1 MKVSFEYITSP
12 KSLAKWEGSFKDI
25 PFLYIDTETVG
36 DSTIRLVQLGT
47 EKDILLLD
55 LYELGD
61 VGINFLKDLLSQK
74 GIVGHNLKF
83 DLKYLL
89 GYGIE
94 PYAVFD
100 TMIASQLLGDSDRH
114 SLQKLAMQYLGEV
127 IDKSLQLSNW
137 GSSKLSKEQLEYAAL
152 DVEVVRRLFPLLLER
167 LNSLTP
173 VVEENLLK
181 TRTAKVFG
189 LKNPIAIVEMAFVQ
203 EVAKLER
210 NGLPVDVEELE
221 RLVKELSKE
230 LQKRVMDFLVKYRT
244 DPMSPKQVGELLV
257 KRFGLNLPRTE
268 KGNISTDDKYLAEH
282 IENPAVRE
290 LLKIREIKKNLDKLE
305 EIKDGLRGK
314 RVYPEFKQ
322 IGAITGRMSSMN
334 PNVQNIPRS
343 LRRIFKAEE
352 GNVFVIADFSQIEL
366 RIAAEYV
373 NDESM
378 IRVFREGRDM
388 HKYTASVLL
397 GKKEEEITKEERQL
411 AKAVNFGLIYG
422 ISAKGLA
429 EYAYSSYGI
438 ALSLAEAEKIR
449 ARFFEHFRGFKD
461 WHNRVKRELREKGK
475 SEGYTLLGRRYT
487 AHTFP
492 DAVNYPIQGTG
503 ADLLKL
509 SVLIFDAEV
518 RRENI
523 KAHVINLVHDEIV
536 VECPVEEG
544 ERTAEL
550 LERAM
555 KRAGGIILKKVPV
568 EVECVIKERW
578 EKE

>member
-12 KSLAKWEGSFKDI
+12 KSLAKLQGYFKET

-36 DSTIRLVQLGT
+36 DSTIRLVQVGT
-47 EKDILLLD
+47 EKDIFLLD

-61 VGINFLKDLLSQK
+61 SGVSFLKDLLSQR

-83 DLKYLL
+83 DLKYLF

-100 TMIASQLLGDSDRH
+100 TMIASQLVGDSDRH
-114 SLQKLAMQYLGEV
+114 SLQKLAIQYLGQV
-127 IDKSLQLSNW
+127 LDKSLQLSNW
-137 GSSKLSKEQLEYAAL
+137 GSSRLSKEQLEYAAL
-152 DVEVVRRLFPLLLER
+152 DVDVVRRLFPLLLEK
-167 LNSLTP
+167 LNGLPSLM
-173 VVEENLLK
+173 EENLLK

-210 NGLPVDVEELE
+210 NGLPVDVQELE
-221 RLVKELSKE
+221 RLIKEFSKE
-230 LQKRVMDFLVKYRT
+230 LQKRMMNFFVKYRT
-244 DPMSPKQVGELLV
+244 DPMSPKQLGDLLV
-257 KRFGLNLPRTE
+257 RKFGLDLPKTE
-268 KGNISTDDKYLAEH
+268 KGNISTDDRYLAEY
-282 IENPAVRE
+282 IENPVVKE
-290 LLKIREIKKNLDKLE
+290 ILSIRNIKKNLDKLE
-305 EIKDGLRGK
+305 EIKNNLKGR

-352 GNVFVIADFSQIEL
+352 GRILIMADFSQIEL

-378 IRVFREGRDM
+378 INVFKEGKDM

-429 EYAYSSYGI
+429 EYAYSSYGVD
-438 ALSLAEAEKIR
+438 LSLEEAEKIR
-449 ARFFEHFRGFKD
+449 KKFFEHFRGFKD
-461 WHNRVKRELREKGK
+461 WHEKVKKELREKGK
-475 SEGYTLLGRRYT
+475 SEGHTLLGRKYV
-487 AHTFP
+487 AYTFP

-509 SVLIFDAEV
+509 SVLIFDVEL

-523 KAHVINLVHDEIV
+523 QANVINLVHDEVV
-536 VECPVEEG
+536 VECYMEEG
-544 ERTAEL
+544 QRAADL

-555 KRAGGIILKKVPV
+555 KRAGGIILKRVPV
-568 EVECVIKERW
+568 EVESAVKERW